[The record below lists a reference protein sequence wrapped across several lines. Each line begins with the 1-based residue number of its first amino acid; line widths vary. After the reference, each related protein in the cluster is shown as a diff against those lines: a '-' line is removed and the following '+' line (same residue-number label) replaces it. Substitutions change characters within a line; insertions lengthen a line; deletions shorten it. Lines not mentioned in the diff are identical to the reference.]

1 MTINFESDKPIY
13 IQVAEEIE
21 NGVLSGAF
29 AEETQV
35 PSTTEI
41 SVSYKINPA
50 TVLKGMNILV
60 EEKVLYKKR
69 GVGMFVASGAAEQ
82 IRQKRKENFFDHF
95 ILDLMDEAEKLKL
108 NKTEL
113 MQLIEQGY
121 SHRS

>member
-82 IRQKRKENFFDHF
+82 IRQKRKENFFDNF
-95 ILDLMDEAEKLKL
+95 ILDLIDEAEKLKL